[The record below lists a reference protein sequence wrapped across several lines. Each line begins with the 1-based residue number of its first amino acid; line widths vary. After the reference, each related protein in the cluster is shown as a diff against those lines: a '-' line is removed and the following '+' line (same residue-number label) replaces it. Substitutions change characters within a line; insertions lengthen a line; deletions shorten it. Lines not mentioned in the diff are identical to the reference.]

1 MSALAPIATTK
12 ADFGKPPCLL
22 APESGHVRC
31 MAHVCF
37 RPKADMIGFNGPE
50 RFADRRTTDQPS
62 RVVRQ
67 HAVIELAPVVK
78 SGRHADNFNWLGRAL
93 SLAGG

>member
-1 MSALAPIATTK
+1 
-12 ADFGKPPCLL
+12 
-22 APESGHVRC
+22 
-31 MAHVCF
+31 
-37 RPKADMIGFNGPE
+37 MIGFNGPE